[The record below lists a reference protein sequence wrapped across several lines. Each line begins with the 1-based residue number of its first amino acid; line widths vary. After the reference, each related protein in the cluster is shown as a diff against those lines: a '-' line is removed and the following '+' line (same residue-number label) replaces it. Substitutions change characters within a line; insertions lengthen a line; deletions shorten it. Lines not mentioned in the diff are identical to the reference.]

1 MNSAARAVAT
11 DAVVLKGSVNPRR
24 GSMSRRR
31 DLRPR
36 AERTRQTP
44 SQAAAGVSLL
54 SSGLSVAPFGLA
66 GLQSR
71 VSDNAMIAKP
81 EPRRFPTAP

>member
-24 GSMSRRR
+24 
-31 DLRPR
+31 
-36 AERTRQTP
+36 RQTP
-44 SQAAAGVSLL
+44 SQAAAGV
-54 SSGLSVAPFGLA
+54 SGLSVAPFGLA